1 MPTLPTV
8 MPACLLALVLSACAS
23 EPEAAPMR
31 LMVKLA
37 QPSTDASGI
46 AGQVS
51 ASIGR
56 PARYVA
62 ATSDAWHALSVSC
75 SSEHDCDS
83 VLQRLRADTAHF
95 AAVQRDERKRFVS
108 P

>member
-8 MPACLLALVLSACAS
+8 MPACLLALVLCACAS

-37 QPSTDASGI
+37 QPSTDAVVI

-75 SSEHDCDS
+75 STERDCDA